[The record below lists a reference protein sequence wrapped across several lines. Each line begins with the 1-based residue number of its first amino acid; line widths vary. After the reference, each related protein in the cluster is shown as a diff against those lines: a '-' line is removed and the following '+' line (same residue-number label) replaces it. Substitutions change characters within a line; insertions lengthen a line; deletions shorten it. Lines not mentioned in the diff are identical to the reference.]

1 MDDLHPPGQ
10 SSPDVPI
17 IIQRLDFSHSDLISE
32 VISDYRTSGA
42 ETSTNT
48 CMYKKPGDPAGD
60 APGYLYGKS
69 PMMYLDAPIY
79 VRTHVCINEEH
90 ML

>member
-42 ETSTNT
+42 ETIRLAV
-48 CMYKKPGDPAGD
+48 PGRSE
-60 APGYLYGKS
+60 S
-69 PMMYLDAPIY
+69 PSFPMDTS
-79 VRTHVCINEEH
+79 VSR
-90 ML
+90 

>member
-17 IIQRLDFSHSDLISE
+17 IIQHLHFSHSDLISE

-42 ETSTNT
+42 ETSVAEAQ
-48 CMYKKPGDPAGD
+48 AG
-60 APGYLYGKS
+60 GFEK
-69 PMMYLDAPIY
+69 
-79 VRTHVCINEEH
+79 INIIN
-90 ML
+90 

>member
-42 ETSTNT
+42 ETNI
-48 CMYKKPGDPAGD
+48 
-60 APGYLYGKS
+60 LYERGKS
-69 PMMYLDAPIY
+69 SLTFFT
-79 VRTHVCINEEH
+79 VRFILRFN
-90 ML
+90 LRL

>member
-10 SSPDVPI
+10 SSPDIPI

-42 ETSTNT
+42 ETNQTFYDHSTQTFFTFRFNLRSDHRT
-48 CMYKKPGDPAGD
+48 AGAETSD
-60 APGYLYGKS
+60 GS
-69 PMMYLDAPIY
+69 F
-79 VRTHVCINEEH
+79 
-90 ML
+90 